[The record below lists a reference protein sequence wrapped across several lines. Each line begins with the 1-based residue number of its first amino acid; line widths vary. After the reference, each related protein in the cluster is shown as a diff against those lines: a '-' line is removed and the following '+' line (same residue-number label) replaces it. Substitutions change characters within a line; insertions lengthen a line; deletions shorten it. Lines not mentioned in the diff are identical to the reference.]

1 MGYTARIRDD
11 SLGAD
16 MTLTKRDIA
25 QAIHEAEPRIS
36 VTEAVT
42 MVDLIMDQVRQG
54 LLADGKVMV
63 TNFGTFEVVERAPRR
78 GVNPATRERMTI
90 EAHRAVTLSPSP
102 ALLEAIKE

>member
-1 MGYTARIRDD
+1 
-11 SLGAD
+11 

-42 MVDLIMDQVRQG
+42 MVDLIMDRIKQG
-54 LLADGKVMV
+54 LLAHGKVMV
-63 TNFGTFEVVERAPRR
+63 TNFGTFEVADRAPRR

-90 EAHRAVTLSPSP
+90 EAHRVVTMHPSP
-102 ALLEAIKE
+102 AFLKAIEE